1 MKTAPILPA
10 HVDFSGAIPSAPDFG
25 DTYHAPSGAFA
36 QARQVFLGGNG
47 LPDRWAG
54 RRRFVV
60 LETGFGLGNNFLAT
74 WAAWRDDPARCER
87 LVFLS
92 IEKHPLTRPDLE
104 RAHAATPE
112 PTLARQLLDAWP
124 ALTPNL
130 HTLDFEGGRVRLMLA
145 FGDAHEWMP
154 ELVASVDAFFLDG
167 FAPAK
172 NPDLWDE
179 AILKQVGRLAAP
191 GATAATW
198 SVARGVRDGLTSAG
212 FEVEKRPGI
221 GGKWQNTVARF
232 APRHRPPL
240 PPGRTAIAPDARD
253 VLIIGAGL
261 AGAACARVLARE
273 GLQVTVLEGGATTAP
288 QASGNPGGLF
298 HGTLH
303 AEDGLHARFSRAAA
317 QATERELR
325 RLSPALP
332 WLQWGLLRVERDPDA
347 LTQMRALLARS
358 GLPADYVQ
366 ALSAEAAS
374 AKAGLALS
382 QPAWFFP
389 GGGAISPPALVT
401 AWLADAANAGKAA
414 KVAESSEMAESDGFQ
429 LHLNTPVARLHRD
442 DANGRWSALNAA
454 GEIIATADAVVLC
467 GGIGSGSLASDWTAG
482 PPWPTVAQRGQ
493 LSIAPQ
499 ELAPPPLAMPV
510 AGLGYALSLPD
521 GAMCFGAST
530 DGGDMDPVLRAPDHA
545 ENISR
550 VRALL
555 PSAEILEDLPLAGR
569 VGWRS
574 LVPDR
579 LPIVGALPARMPERR
594 AEQARFWPRQPG
606 LMVVGALASRGI
618 TWATLCAEL
627 VAAQLTGAPWPM
639 EASLAEALDPARFA
653 AKAHR
658 AAT

>member
-10 HVDFSGAIPSAPDFG
+10 RVDFSGAIPSAPDFG
-25 DTYHAPSGAFA
+25 DSYHAPSGAFA

-92 IEKHPLTRPDLE
+92 IEKHPLMRADLE
-104 RAHAATPE
+104 RAHAASPE
-112 PTLARQLLDAWP
+112 PALARQLLDAWP

-130 HTLDFEGGRVRLMLA
+130 HVLDFEDGRVRLMLA

-172 NPDLWDE
+172 NPELWGE
-179 AILKQVGRLAAP
+179 AVLKQVGRLAAP
-191 GATAATW
+191 DATAATW

-232 APRHRPPL
+232 APRHRPPV
-240 PPGRTAIAPDARD
+240 PPGRTAIAPDAKD

-261 AGAACARVLARE
+261 AGAACARVLVRE
-273 GLQVTVLEGGATTAP
+273 GLRVTVLEAGATTAS

-303 AEDGLHARFSRAAA
+303 AEDGPHARFSRAAA
-317 QATERELR
+317 LATERELR
-325 RLSPALP
+325 RIAPTLP
-332 WLQWGLLRVERDPDA
+332 WLQWGLLRVERDPEA
-347 LTQMRALLARS
+347 LTQMRMLLARS

-374 AKAGLALS
+374 AKAGFALS
-382 QPAWFFP
+382 QPTWFFP
-389 GGGAISPPALVT
+389 GGGAVSPTALVR
-401 AWLADAANAGKAA
+401 AWLAEAAGAAGI
-414 KVAESSEMAESDGFQ
+414 DGFQ
-429 LHLNTPVARLHRD
+429 LHLNSPVARLHRD
-442 DANGRWSALNAA
+442 DASDRWSALNVA
-454 GEIIATADAVVLC
+454 GETMATADAVVLC

-493 LSIAPQ
+493 LSVAPQ
-499 ELAPPPLAMPV
+499 DLAPPPLAMPV

-530 DGGDMDPVLRAPDHA
+530 DGGDMDPALRASDHS

-555 PSAEILEDLPLAGR
+555 SSAAIPQDLPLAGR

-574 LVPDR
+574 LVPDK
-579 LPIVGALPARMPERR
+579 LPVVGALPAAMPERR

-658 AAT
+658 ATT